1 MKGKT
6 MGFIRRL
13 RLLAIAILALLA
25 IVLVGQQ
32 ATVVPSATP
41 SQALAQNN
49 PPPQELAPA
58 LPMVGG
64 QFEDPQSQFQVGI
77 LDGYQVSMVS
87 GSPLFQA
94 ADGSLAYTVVVVPQ
108 PAGTPDPLP
117 DRNLA
122 LIANETF
129 SNGEGFMSSNL
140 QTIPGGGIQLDWIG
154 RLSQG
159 NTPPQPIAGKVF
171 VNQRGSNVYLLLVA
185 ATEAGRSQVND
196 AITTLGGTLRVP

>member
-1 MKGKT
+1 
-6 MGFIRRL
+6 MGLIRRF
-13 RLLAIAILALLA
+13 RLVAIAILALLA
-25 IVLVGQQ
+25 IVLVGQG
-32 ATVVPSATP
+32 ATVVPWSTA
-41 SQALAQNN
+41 SQVLAQNN
-49 PPPQELAPA
+49 PPPEALAPA

-64 QFEDPQSQFQVGI
+64 QFEDPQSRFQVGI
-77 LDGYQVSMVS
+77 LDGYQVSTVS
-87 GSPLFQA
+87 GSPMFQA

-117 DRNLA
+117 DRHLA

-129 SNGEGFMSSNL
+129 GDGEGFMASNL
-140 QTIPGGGIQLDWIG
+140 QSIPGGGIQLDWTG

-159 NTPPQPIAGKVF
+159 NAPPQPVAGKVF

-185 ATEAGRSQVND
+185 ATEAGMPQVND